1 MLLIFTNG
9 FLLDEFARCWDI
21 KPVPL
26 KTTGSYSCAIVLG
39 GFSGEDDHGDGFFN
53 TASDRFI
60 QGVKLLK
67 TGKVSHILIS
77 GGNGSLFPGKFAE
90 SDWVRKQLLE
100 LQIPDSCIVVENRSR
115 NTIENAAFSKQI
127 LAARQLQ
134 PPYILVTSAFH
145 MRRSLGIFG
154 REKMPFIPD
163 ADIIGRWNYYI
174 KEIFGE
180 LVNRIKGI
188 KVKEG
193 LLAIADT
200 RITSGTDT
208 TVKKKI
214 TIEQKDN
221 FSLFIMTSG
230 LRSVRDKALVY
241 FTELMETKEF
251 NKLYK
256 AVNAFGEQIK
266 RVAQEDKASLEK
278 AGFKFD
284 LNTII
289 GGQLKDDEEHKL
301 FLLYPEGNWVELG
314 QGAPYV
320 IIGNSGHG
328 KAILNRIL
336 DEDSSLKLCL
346 KTGFLSFDSTRV
358 SSNNVDFPIDV
369 ALYRKDSFH
378 IIEKRYEKKDL
389 EYISTQWAEE
399 LKAALEHISEDWM
412 DAAFDKLD

>member
-1 MLLIFTNG
+1 MTYCL
-9 FLLDEFARCWDI
+9 
-21 KPVPL
+21 
-26 KTTGSYSCAIVLG
+26 
-39 GFSGEDDHGDGFFN
+39 
-53 TASDRFI
+53 
-60 QGVKLLK
+60 
-67 TGKVSHILIS
+67 
-77 GGNGSLFPGKFAE
+77 
-90 SDWVRKQLLE
+90 
-100 LQIPDSCIVVENRSR
+100 
-115 NTIENAAFSKQI
+115 
-127 LAARQLQ
+127 
-134 PPYILVTSAFH
+134 
-145 MRRSLGIFG
+145 
-154 REKMPFIPD
+154 
-163 ADIIGRWNYYI
+163 
-174 KEIFGE
+174 
-180 LVNRIKGI
+180 GI

-193 LLAIADT
+193 LIAIADT
-200 RITSGTDT
+200 RITSGTEI

-214 TIEQKDN
+214 SIEQKDH

-230 LRSVRDKALVY
+230 LRSVRDKAVVY
-241 FTELMETKEF
+241 FNELLETKEY

-256 AVNAFGEQIK
+256 AVNAFGEQVK
-266 RVAQEDKASLEK
+266 RVAKEDKDSLEK

-284 LNTII
+284 LSTII
-289 GGQLKDDEEHKL
+289 GGQLKDDDEHKL

-336 DEDSSLKLCL
+336 DENSSLKLSL

-412 DAAFDKLD
+412 ESAFDKLD

>member
-1 MLLIFTNG
+1 MTYCL
-9 FLLDEFARCWDI
+9 
-21 KPVPL
+21 
-26 KTTGSYSCAIVLG
+26 
-39 GFSGEDDHGDGFFN
+39 
-53 TASDRFI
+53 
-60 QGVKLLK
+60 
-67 TGKVSHILIS
+67 
-77 GGNGSLFPGKFAE
+77 
-90 SDWVRKQLLE
+90 
-100 LQIPDSCIVVENRSR
+100 
-115 NTIENAAFSKQI
+115 
-127 LAARQLQ
+127 
-134 PPYILVTSAFH
+134 
-145 MRRSLGIFG
+145 
-154 REKMPFIPD
+154 
-163 ADIIGRWNYYI
+163 
-174 KEIFGE
+174 
-180 LVNRIKGI
+180 GI

-200 RITSGTDT
+200 RITSGTEI

-214 TIEQKDN
+214 TIEQKDK

-241 FTELMETKEF
+241 FSELLETKEF

-256 AVNAFGEQIK
+256 AVNAFGEQVK
-266 RVAQEDKASLEK
+266 RVATEDKASLEK

-289 GGQLKDDEEHKL
+289 GGQLSGDKEHKL

-336 DEDSSLKLCL
+336 DEDSSLKLAL

-369 ALYRKDSFH
+369 ALYKKDSFH

-399 LKAALEHISEDWM
+399 LKAALGHISEDWM
-412 DAAFDKLD
+412 DTAFNKLE

>member
-1 MLLIFTNG
+1 MFFILSKILLIFILPLTWILTGLIAAIIVKNAKWKRRLLVASTLMLLIFTNG

-134 PPYILVTSAFH
+134 PPYLLVTSAFH

-154 REKMPFIPD
+154 REKMPVIPYSCNYIAGIGGVSAAKFIPD

-180 LVNRIKGI
+180 LVNRIKG
-188 KVKEG
+188 
-193 LLAIADT
+193 
-200 RITSGTDT
+200 
-208 TVKKKI
+208 
-214 TIEQKDN
+214 
-221 FSLFIMTSG
+221 
-230 LRSVRDKALVY
+230 
-241 FTELMETKEF
+241 
-251 NKLYK
+251 
-256 AVNAFGEQIK
+256 
-266 RVAQEDKASLEK
+266 
-278 AGFKFD
+278 
-284 LNTII
+284 
-289 GGQLKDDEEHKL
+289 
-301 FLLYPEGNWVELG
+301 
-314 QGAPYV
+314 
-320 IIGNSGHG
+320 
-328 KAILNRIL
+328 
-336 DEDSSLKLCL
+336 
-346 KTGFLSFDSTRV
+346 
-358 SSNNVDFPIDV
+358 
-369 ALYRKDSFH
+369 
-378 IIEKRYEKKDL
+378 
-389 EYISTQWAEE
+389 
-399 LKAALEHISEDWM
+399 
-412 DAAFDKLD
+412 

>member
-1 MLLIFTNG
+1 MTYCL
-9 FLLDEFARCWDI
+9 
-21 KPVPL
+21 
-26 KTTGSYSCAIVLG
+26 
-39 GFSGEDDHGDGFFN
+39 
-53 TASDRFI
+53 
-60 QGVKLLK
+60 
-67 TGKVSHILIS
+67 
-77 GGNGSLFPGKFAE
+77 
-90 SDWVRKQLLE
+90 
-100 LQIPDSCIVVENRSR
+100 
-115 NTIENAAFSKQI
+115 
-127 LAARQLQ
+127 
-134 PPYILVTSAFH
+134 
-145 MRRSLGIFG
+145 
-154 REKMPFIPD
+154 
-163 ADIIGRWNYYI
+163 
-174 KEIFGE
+174 
-180 LVNRIKGI
+180 GI

-193 LLAIADT
+193 LLALADT

-214 TIEQKDN
+214 SIEQKDG

-230 LRSVRDKALVY
+230 LRSTRDKAIVY
-241 FTELMETKEF
+241 FTELLETTEY

-256 AVNAFGEQIK
+256 AVNAFGEQMK
-266 RVAQEDKASLEK
+266 RVAKEDKDSLEK

-289 GGQLKDDEEHKL
+289 GGQLSGDDEHKL

-336 DEDSSLKLCL
+336 DENSSLKLSL

-369 ALYRKDSFH
+369 AIYKKDSFH
-378 IIEKRYEKKDL
+378 IIENRYEKKDL
-389 EYISTQWAEE
+389 EYISVQWAEE

-412 DAAFDKLD
+412 ETAFDELGEVKG